1 MTRTYREG
9 SRVARRHTLLKAM
22 NGKGGFLE
30 DRKETMVKE
39 DTCPSDFSD
48 KISADEDGTK
58 ENHANKSEQEAS
70 METLQQDDK
79 KGTGPPWNHHCDPH
93 MIHLDNGA
101 LRPI

>member
-22 NGKGGFLE
+22 NGKSGFSE

-39 DTCPSDFSD
+39 DTSPSDFSD

-58 ENHANKSEQEAS
+58 EKHAKKMEPEVS
-70 METLQQDDK
+70 METLQEDDK
-79 KGTGPPWNHHCDPH
+79 KGTGPLWNHHCAL
-93 MIHLDNGA
+93 HLDNA
-101 LRPI
+101 LRPL